1 MGKIKKVGAKVEASK
16 KIKIIAKNKRAH
28 HDYFI
33 LETLECGIVLKGT
46 EIKSIRM
53 GKVSIQDAYCQI
65 KNGSFLIH
73 NMHIGKY
80 DLGNIF
86 NHEEKRDR
94 ALLAH
99 SKEIRKMAQKIKL
112 EGLTIVPLTVYL
124 NEGLCKVEV
133 ALCKGKKSYDKR
145 DDMKKE
151 EMKKIEKN
159 KW

>member
-73 NMHIGKY
+73 NSKCTMQNY
-80 DLGNIF
+80 MAYNIR
-86 NHEEKRDR
+86 NHRN
-94 ALLAH
+94 L
-99 SKEIRKMAQKIKL
+99 M
-112 EGLTIVPLTVYL
+112 
-124 NEGLCKVEV
+124 
-133 ALCKGKKSYDKR
+133 
-145 DDMKKE
+145 
-151 EMKKIEKN
+151 
-159 KW
+159 

>member
-1 MGKIKKVGAKVEASK
+1 MEASK

-86 NHEEKRDR
+86 NHEETRTRK
-94 ALLAH
+94 LLLH
-99 SKEIRKMAQKIKL
+99 KKEILKL
-112 EGLTIVPLTVYL
+112 KS
-124 NEGLCKVEV
+124 KVEE
-133 ALCKGKKSYDKR
+133 KG
-145 DDMKKE
+145 
-151 EMKKIEKN
+151 
-159 KW
+159 